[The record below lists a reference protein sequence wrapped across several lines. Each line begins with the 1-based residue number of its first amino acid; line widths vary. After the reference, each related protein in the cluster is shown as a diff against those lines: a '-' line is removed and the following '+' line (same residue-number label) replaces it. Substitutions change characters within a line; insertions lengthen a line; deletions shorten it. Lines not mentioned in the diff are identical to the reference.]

1 MDKSILEGA
10 TGYLE
15 YLDKVGSEFR
25 SAYEKTALS
34 EETRLKVSGLKEE
47 RNLLV
52 FTEAY
57 CPDCV
62 VALPFVQRM
71 MEENPNIHVYIK
83 RMKGAQ
89 DFLREAVGDARIPTV
104 ISFNE
109 NMDPVGAYVEF
120 PEALKDMMRSASLED
135 KKEYVSKYRRG
146 TYNDLIEDALLALL

>member
-25 SAYEKTALS
+25 SAYEKTELS
-34 EETRLKVSGLKEE
+34 EETRQKVSGLKEE

-104 ISFNE
+104 ISFNGKME
-109 NMDPVGAYVEF
+109 PVGAYVEF
-120 PEALKDMMRSASLED
+120 PEALKDMMRSASVED
-135 KKEYVSKYRRG
+135 KKEFVSRYRRG

>member
-10 TGYLE
+10 TGYIE

-25 SAYEKTALS
+25 SAYEKTQLS
-34 EETRLKVSGLKEE
+34 DHAKAKAGEVKEE

-62 VALPFVQRM
+62 VALPFVQRL
-71 MEENPNIHVYIK
+71 MEENDRIHIYVK
-83 RMKGAQ
+83 RMKGSQ

-104 ISFNE
+104 ISFDGEMN
-109 NMDPVGAYVEF
+109 PLGAYVEF
-120 PEALKDMMRSASLED
+120 PEALKDKMRSASVED
-135 KKEYVSKYRRG
+135 KKEFVSKYRRG